1 MPGRHIN
8 DHQMRLYMKSRLTE
22 NKPTAAAQAAI
33 SLKTA
38 YRIERD
44 PRLPSQKSAPRGRR
58 RPDPLLAIFDAE
70 IVPMLQAAP
79 GLRPIAIFEEMQR
92 RHPQLPEGVRRTMER
107 RIRQWRALNG
117 QDREVIFRQV
127 QEPGRMGLS
136 DFTEM
141 GDLDVRVGGEALDHR
156 LYHFR
161 LACSGFEHVHVILG
175 GESYVAL
182 AEGLQ
187 NALWA
192 LGGAPREHRSD
203 SLSAA
208 FRNLDRDARED
219 LTRRYDALCTHYR
232 MEPTRNSRGV
242 AHENGAI
249 ESPHGHLK
257 HAIRDALLMRGTA
270 EFENLGV
277 YRSFLDEIIGRK
289 NARNRQRID
298 AERAVL
304 QALPDNRTADYEQAL
319 VYVSSSGGFV
329 LRKVFYTVPSRL
341 IRHRPRAHLFDDRV
355 ELFVGGTRV
364 LTLERG
370 RPGRNG
376 KHGHVVDYRHVIHA
390 LRRKPMALLNLVYRD
405 QLWPREAYRHM
416 FDHLCERLSERAACK
431 LMVELLSLAHERAC
445 EAQLAAVLTE
455 DLAADRLPDLKVLR
469 ERFAPDLASLPEV
482 SVPLAP
488 LHLYDALSTAC
499 LGEAA

>member
-22 NKPTAAAQAAI
+22 SKPAAAAQAAI

-38 YRIERD
+38 YRIEHD
-44 PRLPSQKSAPRGRR
+44 PRLPSQKFLPRGRR

-79 GLRPIAIFEEMQR
+79 GLRPVAIFEEMKR

-117 QDREVIFRQV
+117 EDRDVIFRQV

-141 GDLDVRVGGEALDHR
+141 GDLAVRVGGAALEHR

-208 FRNLDRDARED
+208 FRNLDREARED
-219 LTRRYDALCTHYR
+219 LTRRYDALCSHYR
-232 MEPTRNSRGV
+232 MEATRNNRGV

-257 HAIRDALLMRGTA
+257 QAIRDALLMRGTV
-270 EFENLGV
+270 EFENLSA

-289 NARNRQRID
+289 NARNRQCID

-304 QALPDNRTADYEQAL
+304 QPLPDNRTADYEQEL

-364 LTLERG
+364 LTLARG
-370 RPGRNG
+370 RPGRDG
-376 KHGHVVDYRHVIHA
+376 KRGHVVDYRHVIHA
-390 LRRKPMALLNLVYRD
+390 LRRKPMALLNLVYRN
-405 QLWPREAYRHM
+405 QLWPRDAYRHM
-416 FDHLCERLSERAACK
+416 FDRLCEQLSERAACK

-445 EAQLAAVLTE
+445 EAQLAGTLTE
-455 DLAADRLPDLKVLR
+455 DLAADRLPDLKALR
-469 ERFAPDLASLPEV
+469 ERFAPELASLPEV
-482 SVPLAP
+482 SVQLTP
-488 LHLYDALSTAC
+488 LHLYEALHDAYV
-499 LGEAA
+499 GEAA